1 MRIAHVSDLH
11 FGPPCNIPVV
21 AALEEHL
28 AREAYDVVVVSG
40 DLAQRSLSGELQR
53 GAAFIRD
60 AGKVSRTFVIPGNH
74 DIAWWASPMHIFG
87 AGGLYTRYRK
97 YVSSE
102 LEPVMDAGCARFVG
116 INTAHGLAP
125 WTLSTR
131 LRDLTIVG
139 AVTKAQIRRT
149 AERLSAPPAGL
160 LKVVVMH
167 HNPLKG
173 ELSRRFGIVRA
184 TAVLAALAAAGADVV
199 LCGHDHQEHVD
210 EVETAGGRVVVVTAG
225 TLSDRSRGGR
235 PCSFQT
241 LIVREPAVTVTTHYW
256 NDASQAFAAG
266 VPVAFGRRRG

>member
-21 AALEEHL
+21 GALESHL

-53 GAAFIRD
+53 GAAFLRD
-60 AGKVSRTFVIPGNH
+60 AGKVSQTFVIPGNH
-74 DIAWWASPMHIFG
+74 DIAWWASPMHILG
-87 AGGLYTRYRK
+87 AAGLYTRYRR
-97 YVSSE
+97 YISAD
-102 LEPVMDAGCARFVG
+102 LEPVMVAGCAHFVG

-139 AVTKAQIRRT
+139 AVRNEQIRRT
-149 AERLSAPPAGL
+149 AEALSARAPGL
-160 LKVVVMH
+160 LRVVVMH
-167 HNPLKG
+167 HNPLRG

-184 TAVLAALAAAGADVV
+184 TAVLSALAAAGAEVV

-210 EVETAGGRVVVVTAG
+210 EVETTGGRVIVVTAG
-225 TLSDRSRGGR
+225 TLSHRSRGGR
-235 PCSFQT
+235 ACSFHSLT
-241 LIVREPAVTVTTHYW
+241 VTESAVTITTHYW
-256 NDASQAFAAG
+256 NDVSQAFAPG